1 MSLRSS
7 SNDKGLVGIE
17 VSVDKLIPS
26 YLSFGKNVFIIGIC
40 GMGGLGKITLSRTVC
55 RTVYNRFSSHFEGAC
70 FITNVRESSK
80 NNGLPKLQKQL
91 LS

>member
-26 YLSFGKNVFIIGIC
+26 YLSFGKNVFIIGIW
-40 GMGGLGKITLSRTVC
+40 GMGGLGKITLS

>member
-7 SNDKGLVGIE
+7 SSDKGLVGIV

-40 GMGGLGKITLSRTVC
+40 GMGDW
-55 RTVYNRFSSHFEGAC
+55 E
-70 FITNVRESSK
+70 
-80 NNGLPKLQKQL
+80 KQL
-91 LS
+91 LVELFITSSLVNLKVLALLQMLGNLQKTMVCLNYKSFCSLKF

>member
-40 GMGGLGKITLSRTVC
+40 GTGGLGKITLS